1 MIHYEWLNYCKQFV
15 AHHIFY
21 CYYYC
26 LLSSQIK
33 IVDTTLKLLGWEGG
47 GGGGRVVI
55 FISHGVGSVGIDFP
69 VLVALRPRPA
79 QLSSEREQWPGR
91 PSSEHRPPTP
101 GDTTQPDCLHH
112 IHCPGH
118 PATTTLTTTTTTT
131 TLPHGGRNWQCFLQS
146 SSPRLSSSFSHSYRI
161 ILWGEGGGGGQV
173 NWFGETTH
181 HTPPNIGM
189 IYFLSLKGRRWSLC
203 NHDI

>member
-1 MIHYEWLNYCKQFV
+1 MATTSLSDGILCGNIITVANCWCVWCDEWES
-15 AHHIFY
+15 
-21 CYYYC
+21 CYIYMA
-26 LLSSQIK
+26 LWDL
-33 IVDTTLKLLGWEGG
+33 
-47 GGGGRVVI
+47 
-55 FISHGVGSVGIDFP
+55 SVGIDFP

-181 HTPPNIGM
+181 HQI
-189 IYFLSLKGRRWSLC
+189 
-203 NHDI
+203 